1 MGIFSA
7 KIWDAILY
15 SVFGKF
21 KSLDD
26 SFWTHKICRR
36 HPPLLRVEPS
46 ILGEIMKILLEQFDF
61 SKLTETSV
69 LVFEIPQNNRQAVES
84 AQRTI
89 QALFSS
95 GKIPKSVL
103 VLVQMSSSEFKI
115 RELDEKAM
123 NQNGWFKMKPLKIEI
138 ENAPA
143 QSVPTLPPASPSV

>member
-1 MGIFSA
+1 
-7 KIWDAILY
+7 
-15 SVFGKF
+15 
-21 KSLDD
+21 
-26 SFWTHKICRR
+26 
-36 HPPLLRVEPS
+36 
-46 ILGEIMKILLEQFDF
+46 MKIVLEQFDF

-69 LVFEIPQNNRQAVES
+69 LVFEVPQNNRRAVES